1 LLILDDWGLAPFTGE
16 QRRDM
21 LELLTG
27 LLIRSMDAMKAVTQR
42 GKSRKEKYAQR
53 LSSRRQPPVAFNG
66 RK

>member
-1 LLILDDWGLAPFTGE
+1 DWGLAPFTGE

>member
-1 LLILDDWGLAPFTGE
+1 MAHLVETMAYAGA
-16 QRRDM
+16 
-21 LELLTG
+21 
-27 LLIRSMDAMKAVTQR
+27 TQR